1 MDDPRAI
8 TAGSIMPAYPWMLS
22 TPIDFDSI
30 EPVMSAHRTVG
41 VPYSEDEVAAGETT
55 ARAQAQAIAD
65 EIVIQGGP
73 EGLADKQI
81 VAIIAYLQRLGTDIT
96 KPEPLAVEEEI
107 GLIEAAPEAE
117 AEVATAASV
126 EEAS

>member
-1 MDDPRAI
+1 
-8 TAGSIMPAYPWMLS
+8 MLS

-30 EPVMSAHRTVG
+30 EKVMRAHRTLG
-41 VPYSEDEVAAGETT
+41 VPYSEDEVASGESS

-65 EIVIQGGP
+65 EIVVQGGP

-96 KPEPLAVEEEI
+96 KPEPVAVEEEI
-107 GLIEAAPEAE
+107 GPAETAPESEVAE
-117 AEVATAASV
+117 APAASA

>member
-1 MDDPRAI
+1 MN
-8 TAGSIMPAYPWMLS
+8 
-22 TPIDFDSI
+22 
-30 EPVMSAHRTVG
+30 AHRIVG
-41 VPYSEDEVAAGETT
+41 VPYSKEEVTAGETA

-65 EIVIQGGP
+65 EIVVQGGP

-107 GLIEAAPEAE
+107 GVIE
-117 AEVATAASV
+117 AEVEAEETVATASSF

>member
-8 TAGSIMPAYPWMLS
+8 TAGSIMPAFPWLL
-22 TPIDFDSI
+22 TVDLDFDEVPRS
-30 EPVMSAHRTVG
+30 MRANRAVG
-41 VPYSEDEVAAGETT
+41 VPYSDEEIAGGET
-55 ARAQAQAIAD
+55 AAHEQAQAIAD

-96 KPEPLAVEEEI
+96 KPEPVAVEEEI
-107 GLIEAAPEAE
+107 GLIETVT
-117 AEVATAASV
+117 EVEGTTETGGAS
-126 EEAS
+126 